1 MGYAF
6 YFSLFERFT
15 SMLNTNWPILIVDD
29 EPDVLQLSKLV
40 MQDFTVYG
48 LPVELHTATSKA
60 AAIELMNTRLIPVLP
75 TVPPP
80 RVAVAFIDVVMESNT
95 AGLELCDYIR
105 NTMKNKVIQ
114 LIVRTGQPGVAPE
127 RDVIDRY
134 DINGYFTK
142 AEATEDKL
150 YTLVKSGVRQYLSF
164 MAATITST
172 LTSRLS
178 AAAGSRETLKNF
190 LRMAPML
197 QRQGH
202 YVFIDGQGV
211 GGTLQEVEAKALVD
225 HLDKL
230 DGEPLGVDND
240 KFVSDD
246 NKNMLLKIAGSDS
259 RAELAHVV
267 SGDWQYFPPDTVK
280 SFLHSISSTMATLWN
295 LAG

>member
-1 MGYAF
+1 
-6 YFSLFERFT
+6 
-15 SMLNTNWPILIVDD
+15 MLNTTWPILIVDD

-60 AAIELMNTRLIPVLP
+60 EAIDLMQTKLIPVLP
-75 TVPPP
+75 TIPPP

-105 NTMKNKVIQ
+105 NTMKNKVVQ
-114 LIVRTGQPGVAPE
+114 LIVRTGQPGIAPE

-164 MAATITST
+164 MAATIAST
-172 LTSRLS
+172 MSSRLS
-178 AAAGSRETLKNF
+178 AAAGSQETLRNF

-197 QRQGH
+197 QRDGH
-202 YVFIDGQGV
+202 FLFVDGQSI
-211 GGTLQEVEAKALVD
+211 GGTLAEADAKALVAR
-225 HLDKL
+225 LDRMN
-230 DGEPLGVDND
+230 GEPLGVEND
-240 KFVSDD
+240 KFVADD
-246 NKNMLLKIAGSDS
+246 DQNMLLKIAGNGS
-259 RAELAHVV
+259 RAELAYVV
-267 SGDWQYFPPDTVK
+267 AGDWQYLPPDTVK
-280 SFLHSISSTMATLWN
+280 SFLHSISSTIATLWK
-295 LAG
+295 LAR